1 MFSEFGTKVI
11 NNQTL
16 NMKSK
21 TVLTILICLLSTNVF
36 GQISEK
42 GKVGFSYSFGGVS
55 LISKKDFSKE
65 LTAKSS
71 SSVGLVYLHP
81 LKQGLELESG
91 LTYSLFN
98 YIQKADP
105 EVGGNDFDGNISV
118 IDIPI
123 GVRATFGKYFF
134 INGGGL
140 IDFTATNSVPISSQ
154 SGIGLYG
161 GLGVVADFDFGG
173 SLFLNPY
180 IKLHSL
186 IPFGNWKEQD
196 RIFETLGVKI
206 GFTYKL

>member
-21 TVLTILICLLSTNVF
+21 TVLTILICLLSANVF

-42 GKVGFSYSFGGVS
+42 GKVGLSYTFGGIS
-55 LISKKDFSKE
+55 LISKKDYAKE
-65 LTAKSS
+65 LSASS
-71 SSVGLVYLHP
+71 SGTVGLVYLHP
-81 LKQGLELESG
+81 LKQGFELESG

-98 YIQKADP
+98 FNQKTDT
-105 EVGGNDFDGNISV
+105 ETGGNDFDGNISV

-140 IDFTATNSVPISSQ
+140 IDFTATNSLPISSQ

-161 GLGVVADFDFGG
+161 GLGVAADFNFGG

-180 IKLHSL
+180 LKLHSL